1 MVFVPPALCVDRF
14 EAHLVDVNTGARLSP
29 YYPPEG
35 PKAVMLE
42 RRWRELAGTGT
53 ELEHATKLP
62 ELPAHQRRRGAA
74 ARAVSAKGAVPQGY
88 ASGKDAGAACERA
101 GKRLCTRAEWV
112 RACRGEADRPFPYG
126 ARYEQGRCNVFR
138 EAHPALL
145 LWGDPSR
152 NHTDPRLNLVSS
164 SKGPLLRRTGATA
177 SCASRWGDDAIFD
190 MVGNLDE
197 WVDDP
202 EGTFLGG
209 FYARSKKDGCA
220 SAVSSHGVEYA
231 DYSTGIRC
239 CRDAAI
245 EGESPPTSPS
255 PSTSASR

>member
-1 MVFVPPALCVDRF
+1 MVIVPPALCVDRY
-14 EAHLVDVNTGARLSP
+14 EAHLVDVRSGSRLSP

-35 PKAVMLE
+35 AKASMLE
-42 RRWRELAGTGT
+42 RRWRDLAGTGT
-53 ELEHATKLP
+53 ELERSMKLP
-62 ELPAHQRRRGAA
+62 DLPDHQRRRALESK
-74 ARAVSAKGAVPQGY
+74 AVSAKGAVPQGY
-88 ASGKDAGAACERA
+88 ATGKDAAAACERA

-126 ARYEQGRCNVFR
+126 ERYEPGRCNVFR

-152 NHTDPRLNLVSS
+152 NHTDPRLNLVAS
-164 SKGPLLRRTGATA
+164 SKGPLLRRTGATSA
-177 SCASRWGDDAIFD
+177 CASRWGGDAIFD

-220 SAVSSHGVEYA
+220 SAVSSHGITYA

-239 CRDAAI
+239 CRDATLS
-245 EGESPPTSPS
+245 GVPPSPA
-255 PSTSASR
+255 PSTSAHR